1 VAATRGRHREAT
13 QWADRAEQGARP
25 DAETTMGA
33 ARLARAHVLLESD
46 PAGAA
51 EHASAAAKVFSAAEL
66 RIDAGRATMR
76 AGIAYAAAGERV
88 HAVNQ
93 LGAAATIFND
103 CGARALHAQTV
114 REQRRLGV
122 RVHSRTAGRGSGP
135 YGLTRREMEVARL
148 IVDGCTNQQI
158 AERLFVSPRT
168 VETHIS
174 HIFAKLEVTSRV
186 AIVSALNRNP

>member
-1 VAATRGRHREAT
+1 
-13 QWADRAEQGARP
+13 
-25 DAETTMGA
+25 
-33 ARLARAHVLLESD
+33 
-46 PAGAA
+46 
-51 EHASAAAKVFSAAEL
+51 
-66 RIDAGRATMR
+66 MR